1 VLRTAERESPEFLVV
16 VRSTA
21 VAEGDSG
28 RLGAERDE
36 GAKSHLGRR

>member
-1 VLRTAERESPEFLVV
+1 RRQTQISLVLLV
-16 VRSTA
+16 VRSTT

-36 GAKSHLGRR
+36 GTKAHLGRT

>member
-1 VLRTAERESPEFLVV
+1 VLRTGKTRNLSVLVV
-16 VRSTA
+16 VRSAT

-36 GAKSHLGRR
+36 RTKSHLI